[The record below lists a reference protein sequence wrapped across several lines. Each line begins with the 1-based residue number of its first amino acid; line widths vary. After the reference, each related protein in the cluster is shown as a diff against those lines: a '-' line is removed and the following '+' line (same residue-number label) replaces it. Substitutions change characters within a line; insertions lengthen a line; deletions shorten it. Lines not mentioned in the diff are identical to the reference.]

1 MKITI
6 ERPKK
11 TVTMEYEGAAI
22 DLLKKLEIP
31 SEEVLIIRNGELVTE
46 DEQLKDDDT
55 IELLSVISG
64 G

>member
-1 MKITI
+1 MKITT

-11 TVTMEYEGAAI
+11 TITMEYEGAAI
-22 DLLKKLEIP
+22 DLLKKLEIAQ
-31 SEEVLIIRNGELVTE
+31 EEVLIIRNGKLVTE
-46 DEQLKDDDT
+46 DEHVTDDDE